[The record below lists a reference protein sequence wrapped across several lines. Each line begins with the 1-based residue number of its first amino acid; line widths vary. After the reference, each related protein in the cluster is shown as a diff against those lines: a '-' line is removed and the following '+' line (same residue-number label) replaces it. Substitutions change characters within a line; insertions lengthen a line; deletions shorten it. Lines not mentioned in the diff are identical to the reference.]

1 MGGQGPYRGQ
11 PVRAPLRNLRCPR
24 TGPGPFRRQAPV
36 ALNRRWNRGAGSIAK
51 GCEPREQVMEIIN
64 YVLADP
70 SPEWEWARHQLREL
84 LAEYPDEP
92 ERALLE
98 HLIIIRELAAPLE
111 DED

>member
-1 MGGQGPYRGQ
+1 MSKDGPESF
-11 PVRAPLRNLRCPR
+11 PPA
-24 TGPGPFRRQAPV
+24 GPGGP
-36 ALNRRWNRGAGSIAK
+36 
-51 GCEPREQVMEIIN
+51 EPSPEPGGPDPSLRDVTLREQVMEIIN

-70 SPEWEWARHQLREL
+70 SPEREWARHQLREL